1 MKISIIASFFFLAA
15 VVNAIDNEYHQMCYE
30 ICTHKACSGGN
41 VNTLCGPAFVGT
53 YNHVDY
59 KRRYDVSDAVH
70 ASICI
75 MAPLA
80 DATFNRANY
89 FCEPATARVN

>member
-1 MKISIIASFFFLAA
+1 MKISLIASFFFLAA
-15 VVNAIDNEYHQMCYE
+15 VVHAVDNDYKQMCYE
-30 ICTHKACSGGN
+30 ICTHKSCSDVN
-41 VNTLCGPAFVGT
+41 VSTLCAPAFVGT

-59 KRRYDVSDAVH
+59 RRRSESADAVH

-80 DATFNRANY
+80 ESTFVRANY
-89 FCEPATARVN
+89 FCQPATARTY